1 MKKIALLMVL
11 VLTLCVLAGC
21 GGSGSAASGTYEL
34 ISIKEG
40 DMSMA
45 GEELESYAKLL
56 GVKGALITM
65 ELTSDGKASIA
76 SPIMDELSGEGTYKV
91 DGSKITVTIDGD
103 PIDGT
108 LEGGKI
114 TLANED
120 LEMVFQKK

>member
-11 VLTLCVLAGC
+11 VLTLGVFAGC

-65 ELTSDGKASIA
+65 ELTSDGKTSTA
-76 SPIMDELSGEGTYKV
+76 SPLMD
-91 DGSKITVTIDGD
+91 DPIDGD

-114 TLANED
+114 TLANDD